1 MLEKLTDS
9 KLISETVRLVKAEK
23 RATVEVLTYVAEIEK
38 RGVWIGEG
46 YASLQD
52 FCERKLNYSRDEARR
67 RIHAARCIAQFDQM
81 KELLLS
87 NSMCLTSV
95 GILSAYLTDLNA
107 GQILE
112 DIKGMSTREI
122 EDYLDQKFP
131 ESREKKLFMQID
143 EELEKL
149 LEEAQKEVNEKERL
163 RIMKSVL
170 KAFLSRKTRNSK
182 PKKHTRY
189 VPKAVQRTANAAYQ
203 HQCAF
208 TADSGVRCN
217 QTAHL
222 EPDHIRPWAK
232 GGSSLDPNNIRPLC
246 RAHNLYM
253 ARRDFPNSPHLA
265 TKSKLRGLRDLARDS
280 RGSKEKL
287 VGDLAQDPRATQSGD
302 AQDLPRDPRDRG
314 LDHIGQDLGEI
325 YFGLRASR
333 LRV

>member
-1 MLEKLTDS
+1 M
-9 KLISETVRLVKAEK
+9 KAEK

-38 RGVWIGEG
+38 RGAWIGEG

-67 RIHAARCIAQFDQM
+67 RIHAARCIAQFDRM

-107 GQILE
+107 GQMLE

-149 LEEAQKEVNEKERL
+149 LEEARKEVNEKERL

-170 KAFLSRKTRNSK
+170 KTFLSRKTRSSK
-182 PKKHTRY
+182 AKKHTRY
-189 VPKAVQRTANAAYQ
+189 VTKAVERASNAAYQ
-203 HQCAF
+203 YQCAF

-232 GGSSLDPNNIRPLC
+232 GGSSQDPSNVRPMC

-265 TKSKLRGLRDLARDS
+265 IKSKLRGLQDLARD
-280 RGSKEKL
+280 
-287 VGDLAQDPRATQSGD
+287 
-302 AQDLPRDPRDRG
+302 PRDPQDRG

-325 YFGLRASR
+325 YFRLLASPIARAKSARSSGLVATS
-333 LRV
+333 